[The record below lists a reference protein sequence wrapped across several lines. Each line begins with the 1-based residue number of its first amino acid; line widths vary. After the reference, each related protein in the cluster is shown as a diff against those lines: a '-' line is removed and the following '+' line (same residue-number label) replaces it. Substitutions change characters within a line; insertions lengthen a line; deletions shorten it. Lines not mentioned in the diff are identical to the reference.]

1 MARDP
6 VDGTSL
12 MVRSVA
18 FPVVFLLATVCV
30 AAAHTGEAAGGGFVT
45 GFLHPIMGWDHVAAM
60 IAVGLWGAFLGP
72 PAIWLLPVTFPL
84 VMAVGGALGVAGAP
98 IPGIETGIA
107 GSGLVMGLAI
117 LLAFRPPLV
126 LAAVVVAFFAI
137 FHGHAHGTEMPG
149 AASPMAYA
157 AGFVIGTGLL
167 HLVGISLGSLA
178 RYDSGVVAIRGMGAV
193 IALAG
198 LGFLTG
204 VL

>member
-1 MARDP
+1 
-6 VDGTSL
+6 
-12 MVRSVA
+12 
-18 FPVVFLLATVCV
+18 
-30 AAAHTGEAAGGGFVT
+30 
-45 GFLHPIMGWDHVAAM
+45 MGWDHVAAM

-98 IPGIETGIA
+98 IPGIEIGIA

-167 HLVGISLGSLA
+167 HLVGISLGLLA